1 MKTKL
6 IAISG
11 KLKNGK
17 DTFADYIKAELSHY
31 IMLESYDKYHNRI
44 GKLVVK
50 MSFSDPIKEAVWKM
64 FPDLTKEDLWGPSQN
79 RSKIIEDHVNPL
91 TGEPLTIRDC
101 LTSIGSWGR
110 SCNKNCWASAA
121 VKKAN
126 QLIEKDTVVIISD
139 CRYKNE
145 KEAVEKSGGVI
156 IRVIRPDVPSW
167 STDPSEIDLDDVSLS
182 EYDYVVNNIGLEDL
196 RQQAKDI
203 ASKLY
208 NQ

>member
-6 IAISG
+6 ISISG

-50 MSFSDPIKEAVWKM
+50 MSFADPIKEAVWKM

-79 RSKIIEDHVNPL
+79 RSKIIENCINPL
-91 TGEPLTIRDC
+91 TGEPLIIRDC
-101 LTSIGSWGR
+101 LTSIGALGR
-110 SCNKNCWASAA
+110 KWNEAFWASAA
-121 VKKAN
+121 VNKAN
-126 QLIEKDTVVIISD
+126 QLIKKDTVVIISD

-145 KEAVEKSGGVI
+145 KEAVEKAGGVV
-156 IRVIRPDVPSW
+156 IRVIRPDLISD
-167 STDPSEIDLDDVSLS
+167 SIDPSEIDLDETPLS
-182 EYDYVVNNIGLEDL
+182 EYDYVVNNTGLEDL

-203 ASKLY
+203 AAKLY

>member
-11 KLKNGK
+11 KLKHGK
-17 DTFADYIKAELSHY
+17 DSLADYIKSELFHY
-31 IMLESYDKYHNRI
+31 ILLDILYRNDAE
-44 GKLVVK
+44 LVVK
-50 MSFSDPIKEAVWKM
+50 MSFADPIKEAVWKM

-79 RSKIIEDHVNPL
+79 RSKIIENHINPL
-91 TGEPLTIRDC
+91 TGDPLTIRDC
-101 LTSIGSWGR
+101 LTSIGAWGR
-110 SCNKNCWASAA
+110 SCNEAFWASAA

-126 QLIEKDTVVIISD
+126 KLIKKDTIVIISD

-145 KEAVEKSGGVI
+145 KEAVEKAGGIV
-156 IRVIRPDVPSW
+156 IRVIRPDVGFTT
-167 STDPSEIDLDDVSLS
+167 TDPSEVDLDGTSLS
-182 EYDYVVNNIGLEDL
+182 EYDYVVNNTGLEAL

-203 ASKLY
+203 AAKLY